1 MVLRCGVSRHSIIL
15 DSLDTFNYTT
25 GNRTIMVQ
33 NARTRAGNVS
43 DPRTGKLYL
52 TIRGRDKYLNG
63 TFGVLFGPFWS

>member
-1 MVLRCGVSRHSIIL
+1 
-15 DSLDTFNYTT
+15 
-25 GNRTIMVQ
+25 MVQ